1 MEMGPKDEDVKAH
14 IRVSDLRESFAEGQ
28 RVSSVLW
35 VRFPG
40 GRGVETRTCTLKDSH
55 F

>member
-1 MEMGPKDEDVKAH
+1 MGLN
-14 IRVSDLRESFAEGQ
+14 VSQLYGTFSCVRFRMSLVEGQ

-40 GRGVETRTCTLKDSH
+40 VRGVETRTCTLKDRH